1 MISTRLNAAWV
12 QGIATGSLL
21 YVVFFEILEKE
32 RQKHVSGILQVSG
45 LSFNFIRGV
54 FRGGG
59 KGKNLRTHSAQKGIE
74 MSKIWG

>member
-1 MISTRLNAAWV
+1 MNAVWI

-32 RQKHVSGILQVSG
+32 RQKHVSGILQVSR

-59 KGKNLRTHSAQKGIE
+59 GLNNVGTHPPGKLNALFTPPPPSP
-74 MSKIWG
+74 